1 MSKSISIKITLI
13 IAKQFFSITQ
23 PIKWQAID
31 GLVNYS
37 TTEELG
43 RWISKE
49 NYSFIRNNERL
60 VLKDERKISVI
71 CFTLGKPTKNDEVKN
86 RRYLF
91 G

>member
-23 PIKWQAID
+23 LIKWQAID
-31 GLVNYS
+31 GLVNNS

-43 RWISKE
+43 RGISKE

-60 VLKDERKISVI
+60 VLRDERKIREI
-71 CFTLGKPTKNDEVKN
+71 CFTLGKSTKNDEVKN

>member
-23 PIKWQAID
+23 LIKWQAID
-31 GLVNYS
+31 GLVNNS

-43 RWISKE
+43 RGISKE

-60 VLKDERKISVI
+60 VLRDERKIREI